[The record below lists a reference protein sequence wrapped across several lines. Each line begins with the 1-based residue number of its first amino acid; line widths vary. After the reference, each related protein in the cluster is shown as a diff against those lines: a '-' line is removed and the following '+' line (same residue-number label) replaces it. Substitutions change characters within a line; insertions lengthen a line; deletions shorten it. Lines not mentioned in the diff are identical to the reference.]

1 MGEDLWSAEIEPR
14 NAITR
19 VRSFLQFAV
28 MIGEGFVRDRLLLRA
43 SALSYFTILSLIPLV
58 AVAVALVGS
67 FGVSENLAQMIVEVV
82 AAGSPEAQRKIV
94 ELIEGANFGGLG
106 TLGAAALFLT
116 TVLGISNVE
125 KALNAIWGVRQQRSW
140 VRRLPDYLAVLVVAP
155 LMLGTALSLA
165 GTLESQWLVQRLLE
179 LRAFSLLH
187 TLGLAYAP
195 LIVLSL
201 AFAFVF
207 WFLPNTSVRVS
218 SALLGGLVAG
228 VLGVSAQKLYLGFSI
243 GVAKYNALFGGFAA
257 LPLLFVWIYIF
268 CAIALFG
275 AEVAFAH
282 QNLPRAVRGDRAAPC
297 PRGGAG
303 VSRRAA
309 GLDGRRARRLAAR
322 AGAHRARGAVPAPG
336 RRNHRA
342 AGGGGGGRLPA
353 RSPGGEDPRDRR
365 AGRSPRSAR
374 VDRRECNAGRGG
386 GANVGRDGGG
396 RRQGRGRADARG
408 GDRGGAGLRL
418 SGDVGERSPSG
429 REPAVPRNPP
439 RCPEGERS
447 PTSPMR

>member
-1 MGEDLWSAEIEPR
+1 LRFFASEIWPRARALIGEDLWNAEIEPR
-14 NAITR
+14 SAIAR
-19 VRSFLQFAV
+19 VRGFLQFAV

-67 FGVSENLAQMIVEVV
+67 FGVSENLAQMIVEVI

-165 GTLESQWLVQRLLE
+165 GTLESQWLVQRLLA
-179 LRAFSLLH
+179 LPAFSLLH
-187 TLGLAYAP
+187 ALGLAYAP

-201 AFAFVF
+201 AFGFLF
-207 WFLPNTSVRVS
+207 WFLPNTRVRVT
-218 SALLGGLVAG
+218 SALLGG
-228 VLGVSAQKLYLGFSI
+228 
-243 GVAKYNALFGGFAA
+243 AA

-282 QNLPRAVRGDRAAPC
+282 QNLELYRREVR
-297 PRGGAG
+297 
-303 VSRRAA
+303 
-309 GLDGRRARRLAAR
+309 GRRASPAQCEAIGLRLALEVAR
-322 AGAHRARGAVPAPG
+322 AFRDARSAWTAEALADSLRVPVRTVREVLFQLQAAGIIAPRGAVEEEGGFQLGRPAERIRVTDVLAALRGPRESIAGDATLAEAAERLLAEMEEGAAKGAAERTLAEVIPG
-336 RRNHRA
+336 A
-342 AGGGGGGRLPA
+342 PA
-353 RSPGGEDPRDRR
+353 SDSP
-365 AGRSPRSAR
+365 A
-374 VDRRECNAGRGG
+374 
-386 GANVGRDGGG
+386 
-396 RRQGRGRADARG
+396 
-408 GDRGGAGLRL
+408 L
-418 SGDVGERSPSG
+418 SGDGGERSL
-429 REPAVPRNPP
+429 
-439 RCPEGERS
+439 
-447 PTSPMR
+447 